1 MIELKE
7 QWIEAIDNRDSR
19 RTYREEQLKESDI
32 SSVLNLIQ
40 QINNEIKLNIQFI
53 QDGKKAISGFT
64 ASYGMITGVSSFI
77 ALVANK
83 NIENYKQKIGYYGEM
98 LVLEATSL
106 GLGTCWIGGT
116 YKKEECKK
124 HININDD
131 EELVCIIAVGYVDEE
146 LSIKE
151 KLVEKLNK
159 KDAKLEDMIIP
170 NGNAIT
176 SWMKKG
182 VMFAIKSPS
191 ALNKK
196 PFAYK
201 IEDNK
206 IKAVVTKSNHGYEDI
221 DLGISMLHFNLGA
234 YTEGYKGDWK
244 YEEGEYIFS

>member
-7 QWIEAIDNRDSR
+7 QWVKAIDSRDSR
-19 RTYREEQLKESDI
+19 RTYIDKALEENDMTALLELIGKINKET
-32 SSVLNLIQ
+32 N
-40 QINNEIKLNIQFI
+40 LNIQLVK
-53 QDGKKAISGFT
+53 DGKEAISGFK
-64 ASYGMITGVSSFI
+64 ASYGMITGVSSFL
-77 ALVANK
+77 ALVADK
-83 NIENYKQKIGYYGEM
+83 NIKNYKEKLGYYGEM

-151 KLVEKLNK
+151 KLVERLNK
-159 KDAKLEDMIIP
+159 KDIKLEDIIIA
-170 NGNAIT
+170 NGNAIA
-176 SWMKKG
+176 SWMKEG
-182 VMFAIKSPS
+182 AVFAMKSPS

-196 PFAYK
+196 PIAFK

-206 IKAVVTKSNHGYEDI
+206 IKAVITKSNHGYEEI
-221 DLGISMLHFNLGA
+221 DLGISMLHFALGA
-234 YTEGYKGDWK
+234 YTKEYKGDWK
-244 YEEGEYIFS
+244 YEEDQYIFS